1 MKAPSA
7 SIWESQ
13 GSFIGWPPGGTIGQ
27 RYRKPSSE
35 SRRVESRSE
44 CAESGGWP
52 LGRPATSCAWLV
64 LGRASVA
71 GAALGGSRL
80 GGTRLGRCA
89 LGRAALSG
97 AALGGAGLGCTG
109 LGRCALGR
117 AGLGAAAFGRAGLG
131 GGRPGRAA
139 LCRGRL
145 GSSRLGGLRLG
156 RLVRGR
162 SLGSRVLDDGRVGR
176 VAVGEP
182 ICSRQ
187 RANNLCQ
194 PGNAFSHERAGC
206 FDRLLGDFALVRG
219 GLDSAVSQVVTIRGH
234 LGSVDELT
242 LGGNNLLGQAALPR
256 YRLVRDIPLPGYNLV
271 GEPALPGNNVVGN
284 LLRRGTDLGRAG
296 QIVQRRQVRPDRLG
310 DFGAGGLA
318 ALAGL
323 LLALAKLRLP
333 LVHGGQQLVLDFL
346 REGAGVNHWILLL
359 GSLCKLYQADRA
371 ICQAEA

>member
-80 GGTRLGRCA
+80 GCTRLGRCA

-97 AALGGAGLGCTG
+97 AT
-109 LGRCALGR
+109 
-117 AGLGAAAFGRAGLG
+117 LG
-131 GGRPGRAA
+131 GGGPGRAA

-234 LGSVDELT
+234 LG
-242 LGGNNLLGQAALPR
+242 
-256 YRLVRDIPLPGYNLV
+256 
-271 GEPALPGNNVVGN
+271 
-284 LLRRGTDLGRAG
+284 
-296 QIVQRRQVRPDRLG
+296 
-310 DFGAGGLA
+310 
-318 ALAGL
+318 
-323 LLALAKLRLP
+323 
-333 LVHGGQQLVLDFL
+333 
-346 REGAGVNHWILLL
+346 
-359 GSLCKLYQADRA
+359 
-371 ICQAEA
+371 

>member
-80 GGTRLGRCA
+80 GCTRLGRCA

-97 AALGGAGLGCTG
+97 ATLGGVGLGCAAALGGVG
-109 LGRCALGR
+109 LGRAAALGR
-117 AGLGAAAFGRAGLG
+117 AGLGCAAAFGRAGLG

-256 YRLVRDIPLPGYNLV
+256 YRLVGDIPLPGY
-271 GEPALPGNNVVGN
+271 NVVGN

-296 QIVQRRQVRPDRLG
+296 QIVQGRQVRPDRLG